1 MSDQRTNVA
10 DDILDV
16 IEMAIEKKLARLRN
30 NFVRTTIVEMT
41 SDNSLYIVN
50 INGANY
56 SVYSGTGIEFQ
67 VGDAVW
73 VHVPDGDYKK
83 AYICAAAFKRDI
95 FQEITSSINMSVSD
109 DVAKLLVNYP
119 SSMYLQSNYMRTTDI
134 QRMMNNYD
142 TSDEVDNKLASYAT
156 TASVDDKLDN
166 YYTSSEVDTKLNGY
180 VENSDLDNYYTKT
193 ETNTKLNDYV
203 TKTELQQ
210 DYDTSEEVDNK
221 LSNYVTG
228 TSLSETLSNYA
239 TLAALANVVA
249 GEIGDLVIP
258 GMYLGDAEPQN
269 VNDKDVWISAA
280 T

>member
-119 SSMYLQSNYMRTTDI
+119 SSMYLQANYMRTTDI

-142 TSDEVDNKLASYAT
+142 TSAEVDSKLASYAT
-156 TASVDDKLDN
+156 TDSVDDKLDD
-166 YYTSSEVDTKLNGY
+166 YYTSSEVDTKLDGY

-210 DYDTSEEVDNK
+210 DYDTSAEVDNK

-258 GMYLGDAEPQN
+258 GMYLGDAEPLG